1 MRARPLLS
9 AVAAGLVS
17 LTAAVAEEKPAA
29 ASSVSLVSGPA
40 VSPSMI
46 ATVPETKTEA
56 AKPMKDAAVEP
67 KVEPAAQAEMPA
79 QPAKAK
85 SPVLPVARKPAPPS
99 LAVKINLSSQRLELH
114 YNGRQQDSWPIS
126 SGREGYPTPR
136 GVFRP
141 QWASK
146 MWYSRKYDNAP
157 MPHAVFFNGGV
168 AVHGTQ
174 SIGALGQPA
183 SHGCVRLAPANA
195 ARFYALVHQHGY
207 ARTRIEVF
215 GTPPPPRVAKRPA
228 TEVSRAATA
237 QQRRNGDPR
246 LQPRAQGYGWAQPGS
261 AQHQLNRHSNGLV
274 YLPGSSPYRGQTS
287 FVHNGVVY
295 VRVR

>member
-1 MRARPLLS
+1 MRASPLLS

-17 LTAAVAEEKPAA
+17 LSAAVAEEKPAPSPV
-29 ASSVSLVSGPA
+29 ASPSASQA
-40 VSPSMI
+40 VSPSLI
-46 ATVPETKTEA
+46 ATVVEPKLEPQPSLTEA
-56 AKPMKDAAVEP
+56 AAAAKAPATEP
-67 KVEPAAQAEMPA
+67 
-79 QPAKAK
+79 PAKSRPA
-85 SPVLPVARKPAPPS
+85 PVVRKPARPT
-99 LAVKINLSSQRLELH
+99 LQVMIDLSRQRLQLS
-114 YNGRQQDSWPIS
+114 YDGRPQESWAIS

-157 MPHAVFFNGGV
+157 MPHAVFFTGGV

-195 ARFYALVHQHGY
+195 ARFYALVHKHGY
-207 ARTRIEVF
+207 ARTRIEVI
-215 GTPPPPRVAKRPA
+215 GTPPPSRVAKRPA
-228 TEVSRAATA
+228 PVTPRAAST
-237 QQRRNGDPR
+237 QPRRSADPR
-246 LQPRAQGYGWAQPGS
+246 RQPRQQGYGWVQPGAS
-261 AQHQLNRHSNGLV
+261 RQQLKRHADGLV
-274 YLPGSSPYRGQTS
+274 YLPPNSPYRGRHT

-295 VRVR
+295 MRVR